1 MLTQGLSTL
10 AGAGPSPTGY
20 PVVCAIA
27 PGCLPLD
34 TSPWLQRN
42 QGQAVRAGLKG
53 SQHFS
58 FCTNTKP
65 SPAVRPPPPPAL
77 PSPVPMPP
85 RCHPPPQRQLHS
97 DTIAPGQMGGSHTGA
112 AATLPRAAPALLLPL
127 RASCPAADITFGCPG
142 GEPLSLLTAAP
153 HAETFARG
161 SGKAG
166 DHMLQHGGQRA
177 TRCD

>member
-1 MLTQGLSTL
+1 MLTRGLSTL
-10 AGAGPSPTGY
+10 AGAGPSPTSY
-20 PVVCAIA
+20 PVVRAIA

-42 QGQAVRAGLKG
+42 QGQAVQAGLKG
-53 SQHFS
+53 SQRFHFAQTRS
-58 FCTNTKP
+58 RASSKASSSPCLAQPRAHATLLPP
-65 SPAVRPPPPPAL
+65 SSPEAAAL
-77 PSPVPMPP
+77 QHH
-85 RCHPPPQRQLHS
+85 R
-97 DTIAPGQMGGSHTGA
+97 TWANGGSHTGA

-127 RASCPAADITFGCPG
+127 CASCPAADITFGCPG

-153 HAETFARG
+153 RAETFARG

-177 TRCD
+177 ARCD